1 MGDITIRLRN
11 VTDLRVKGLN
21 RSGIFQA
28 FDERERASGDPQ
40 VRRALSHALAPPL
53 HINGRVAVDSK
64 VRGNSRETAFP
75 SGNFG
80 LIQRGEIQPT
90 LPKAKTGI
98 DGLEAPLLGK
108 PLQPELLVAEIA
120 RRQAKTL
127 SGYLKDELDVE
138 VG

>member
-1 MGDITIRLRN
+1 M
-11 VTDLRVKGLN
+11 
-21 RSGIFQA
+21 
-28 FDERERASGDPQ
+28 
-40 VRRALSHALAPPL
+40 
-53 HINGRVAVDSK
+53 
-64 VRGNSRETAFP
+64 RGNSRETAFP

-90 LPKAKTGI
+90 LPKAGI